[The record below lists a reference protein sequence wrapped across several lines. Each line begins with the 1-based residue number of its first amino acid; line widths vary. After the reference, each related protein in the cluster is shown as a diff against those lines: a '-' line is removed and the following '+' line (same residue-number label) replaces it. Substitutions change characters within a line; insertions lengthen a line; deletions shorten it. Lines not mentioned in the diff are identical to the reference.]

1 MSAIGMN
8 RKEGIITR
16 VNWLANGFLPRTAA
30 ERRAIQNNMPLL
42 RKSHVHIWMAR
53 EHHNSLGTVL
63 VVKKANAI
71 CSKMTPTRIG

>member
-16 VNWLANGFLPRTAA
+16 VNWLANGFPLRTAD
-30 ERRAIQNNMPLL
+30 ERRAIQNNTPLL

-53 EHHNSLGTVL
+53 EHHNPPGMVPAL
-63 VVKKANAI
+63 KKDNAV
-71 CSKMTPTRIG
+71 